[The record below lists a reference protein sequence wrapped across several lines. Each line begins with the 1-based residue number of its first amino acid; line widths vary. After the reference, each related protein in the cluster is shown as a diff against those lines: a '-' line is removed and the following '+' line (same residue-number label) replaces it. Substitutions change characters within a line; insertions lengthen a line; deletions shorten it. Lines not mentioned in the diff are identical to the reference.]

1 MRVGVSR
8 SEGASLFIIESSS
21 LFIFIF
27 IFIFIFKL
35 CIHSRVKLKI
45 HTREQAVRRTE
56 KNRLGAFFNHVAR
69 ASRSK
74 GISQFMLESS
84 SLFMLESSS
93 LFMLESS
100 SLFMLESS
108 SLVIL
113 SIIFESSYLHA
124 V

>member
-21 LFIFIF
+21 L
-27 IFIFIFKL
+27 FIFKL

-93 LFMLESS
+93 Q
-100 SLFMLESS
+100 FMLESS